1 MLAESARQ
9 AGRWEYASAHFSRVI
24 KLDEGFLEAYRALGM
39 SFNAAGKLGV
49 T

>member
-1 MLAESARQ
+1 MLGESARQ

-24 KLDEGFLEAYRALGM
+24 KLDEGSLEAYLALGM
-39 SFNAAGKLGV
+39 FNAAGKFGV